1 MLISASICV
10 TSVYDVSDVTP
21 VNLLSSRSFYVRLF
35 VTLYNQLH
43 LIEIHAIQQ
52 IGNTKYLIIW
62 SLTKR
67 MFLFGN
73 PYRLK
78 NNAKRLICKLV
89 HSIDYKILINYH

>member
-52 IGNTKYLIIW
+52 IGNTKYL
-62 SLTKR
+62 LQVEVRKH
-67 MFLFGN
+67 LNKDGEGC
-73 PYRLK
+73 P
-78 NNAKRLICKLV
+78 
-89 HSIDYKILINYH
+89 